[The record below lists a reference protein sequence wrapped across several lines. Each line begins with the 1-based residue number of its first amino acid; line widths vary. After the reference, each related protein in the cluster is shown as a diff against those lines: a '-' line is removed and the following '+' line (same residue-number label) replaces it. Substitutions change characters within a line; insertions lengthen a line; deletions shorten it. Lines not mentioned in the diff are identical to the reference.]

1 MYNNRYLR
9 LDSSITN
16 KRLLMK
22 TNKNQI
28 VDGIELS
35 EGVEFIPEFHS
46 TEVDLD
52 RDIPDP
58 NNFDVDVDENGPFIT
73 AGSAVNTM
81 FMSPSTNDYDGDWVS
96 ECCGAELIINDQ
108 LCGDCKEHADPIP
121 EDEEEYMKSYLD
133 ANPDFNA
140 ALNGHWEYV

>member
-1 MYNNRYLR
+1 
-9 LDSSITN
+9 
-16 KRLLMK
+16 MK

-73 AGSAVNTM
+73 ASSVD
-81 FMSPSTNDYDGDWVS
+81 DYDGDWVS
-96 ECCGAELIINDQ
+96 ECCGAGLIINDQ
-108 LCGDCKEHADPIP
+108 LCGNCKEHADAVP
-121 EDEEEYMKSYLD
+121 EDEEEYMKLYLD

-140 ALNGHWEYV
+140 ALNGHWEYA

>member
-73 AGSAVNTM
+73 ASSVD
-81 FMSPSTNDYDGDWVS
+81 DYDGDWVS
-96 ECCGAELIINDQ
+96 ECCGAGLIINDQ
-108 LCGDCKEHADPIP
+108 LCGNCKEHADAVPDPPPVCLIP
-121 EDEEEYMKSYLD
+121 GG
-133 ANPDFNA
+133 ARNRP
-140 ALNGHWEYV
+140 